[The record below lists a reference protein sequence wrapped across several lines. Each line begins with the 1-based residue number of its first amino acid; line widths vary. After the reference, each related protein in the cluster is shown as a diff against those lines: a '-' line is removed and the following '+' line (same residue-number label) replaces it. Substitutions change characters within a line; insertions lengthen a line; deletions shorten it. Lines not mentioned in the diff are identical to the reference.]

1 MATSS
6 KPYPRLAVLPMPIS
20 ISIRRRYHRSLG
32 RSTHP
37 RTTTEA
43 CAYTGGIS
51 ETISRPTDASA
62 IAPERRKR
70 RPGWILR
77 LIGKILLTAA
87 FIVGA
92 YILWLLWGT
101 GFYYD
106 RQQDRLFEEFEASIE
121 AEPNPGPG
129 TEPPSDPRIKPG
141 QAYAILRIPSIG
153 VNEVV
158 VQGVAVEDLKA
169 GPGHYEETADPWDTE
184 GRVGIA
190 GHRTTYGAPFWD
202 LDMMRPG
209 DEIRLLT
216 EEGAYRY
223 EVTKVRDVLPSA
235 GWVLRDTEQP
245 SLVLT
250 TCTPRFSAA
259 LRLIVFA
266 DRVA

>member
-1 MATSS
+1 MRGRR
-6 KPYPRLAVLPMPIS
+6 YPRVV
-20 ISIRRRYHRSLG
+20 G
-32 RSTHP
+32 
-37 RTTTEA
+37 
-43 CAYTGGIS
+43 
-51 ETISRPTDASA
+51 SR
-62 IAPERRKR
+62 R

-77 LIGKILLTAA
+77 LIGKVFLTAA

-106 RQQDRLFEEFEASIE
+106 RQQDRLFEQFEARVE
-121 AEPNPGPG
+121 G
-129 TEPPSDPRIKPG
+129 TDPRYRPGIVLPG

-158 VQGVAVEDLKA
+158 VEGVAVEDLKD
-169 GPGHYEETADPWDTE
+169 GPGHYLRTADPWDPE

-202 LDMMRPG
+202 LDKVRPG
-209 DEIRLLT
+209 DEIRLVT
-216 EEGAYRY
+216 EQGEYRY
-223 EVTKVRDVLPSA
+223 EVTQSRDVLPTEGS
-235 GWVLRDTEQP
+235 VLRDTESP

-266 DRVA
+266 DRMDEEP

>member
-1 MATSS
+1 MR
-6 KPYPRLAVLPMPIS
+6 PRARPGS
-20 ISIRRRYHRSLG
+20 G
-32 RSTHP
+32 RGV
-37 RTTTEA
+37 
-43 CAYTGGIS
+43 AYTGGIS
-51 ETISRPTDASA
+51 ETIARPTDVRAV
-62 IAPERRKR
+62 APARRKR

-77 LIGKILLTAA
+77 LIGKLLLTAA

-106 RQQDRLFEEFEASIE
+106 QQQNRLFDQFEARVE
-121 AEPNPGPG
+121 GQ
-129 TEPPSDPRIKPG
+129 DPRFRPGIVLPG

-153 VNEVV
+153 VHEVV
-158 VQGVAVEDLKA
+158 VQGVDVQDLKA
-169 GPGHYEETADPWDTE
+169 GPGHYLRTADPWDPE

-202 LDMMRPG
+202 LDKLRPG
-209 DEIRLLT
+209 DEIRMVT
-216 EEGAYRY
+216 EEGSFRY
-223 EVTKVRDVLPSA
+223 EVTKTREVLPSE
-235 GWVLRDTEQP
+235 GSVLRDTNEP

-266 DRVA
+266 VRVEP

>member
-1 MATSS
+1 ME
-6 KPYPRLAVLPMPIS
+6 PRV
-20 ISIRRRYHRSLG
+20 
-32 RSTHP
+32 
-37 RTTTEA
+37 RTMEQVPSA
-43 CAYTGGIS
+43 P
-51 ETISRPTDASA
+51 PT
-62 IAPERRKR
+62 RTRR

-77 LIGKILLTAA
+77 LIGRILLTAA

-101 GFYYD
+101 GIYYD
-106 RQQDRLFEEFEASIE
+106 RAQDRLFEQFEARVE
-121 AEPNPGPG
+121 GE
-129 TEPPSDPRIKPG
+129 DPRYRPGIVLPG

-158 VQGVAVEDLKA
+158 VQGVEVEDLKA
-169 GPGHYEETADPWDTE
+169 GPGHYLRTADPWDPE

-202 LDMMRPG
+202 LDQVRPG
-209 DEIRLLT
+209 DEIRLVT
-216 EEGAYRY
+216 EEGAFRY
-223 EVTKVRDVLPSA
+223 EVTETRDVLPSE
-235 GWVLRDTEQP
+235 GWVLRDDGDP

-266 DRVA
+266 DRMEPVSSA